1 MHPDHMVEPGKAQ
14 FYFGLLGAQ
23 HPDDHVLHVDRH
35 VAQANDL
42 RLAVAADRL
51 GDDPR
56 RISKVE
62 NERFRRQLFHFA
74 RHLKDHRD
82 RPQRLGKTAD
92 AGGLLAQQV
101 VLETQPLIGGARR
114 QLSDTQLGQHKA
126 GAADGLIE
134 RNVDADRHL
143 LQPFMFQHPPGQR
156 GDDLHLFPAGFD
168 IYQRQL
174 CDRKLLVTN
183 DNPFNKLRRVAAA
196 AADNGNFQC
205 LHSVLFSD
213 FRHTERRAR
222 SPGPHVMMMKNGMR
236 KLVFEQG

>member
-1 MHPDHMVEPGKAQ
+1 M
-14 FYFGLLGAQ
+14 
-23 HPDDHVLHVDRH
+23 
-35 VAQANDL
+35 
-42 RLAVAADRL
+42 
-51 GDDPR
+51 
-56 RISKVE
+56 
-62 NERFRRQLFHFA
+62 
-74 RHLKDHRD
+74 
-82 RPQRLGKTAD
+82 
-92 AGGLLAQQV
+92 
-101 VLETQPLIGGARR
+101 
-114 QLSDTQLGQHKA
+114 
-126 GAADGLIE
+126 
-134 RNVDADRHL
+134 DADRHL

-222 SPGPHVMMMKNGMR
+222 SPEPHVMMMKNGMR